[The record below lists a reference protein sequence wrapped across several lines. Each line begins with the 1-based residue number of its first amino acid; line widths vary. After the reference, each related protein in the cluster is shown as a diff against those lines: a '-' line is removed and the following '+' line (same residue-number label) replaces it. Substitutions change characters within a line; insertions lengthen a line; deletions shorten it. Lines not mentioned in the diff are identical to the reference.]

1 METIQTNTRR
11 NKCINTFIQQR
22 QRFGVRIE
30 RDRAN
35 LEACKLAL
43 INLKNYQ
50 SEFAA
55 SSVNA
60 VSVERLK
67 EIDFEVI
74 NRISNLLNVLE
85 KLHYRCTRNTINI
98 AVVGY
103 ARQGKSILLQS
114 LTGLSNQVIP
124 DGSEGYCTGTI
135 SKIVHQP
142 GLQEAKA
149 KVSFYSPKE
158 FQAQVLAPYYETLD
172 LDEKPVTVEEFAR
185 TPPPSL
191 PLNKKDSEFDKARYG
206 HLRKDYYSNIN
217 KYRHLLESPP
227 IEIAESE
234 IARYITQDASDE
246 KGDKIVDYLAVKEV
260 EIFCSFPYKE
270 IGQISLLDLPGLGD
284 TNLIE
289 AKRLIK
295 ILSEEA
301 DIILFVRR
309 PEPNAVW
316 GEAHLKLYQIARD
329 ALNNFPLSKSS
340 FMILNRTRNG
350 VEGGDN
356 SYRCQKLQAE
366 LKQTPIRVAKCII
379 ADCSNSQE
387 VFNEVLEPILNDLV
401 DNVESIEKQYR
412 QECEQQL
419 NQLHRN
425 ISIELDKASL
435 ALTRYGD
442 EDLLFEQLF
451 EQFWHK
457 LTNDLE
463 NLLAQLKENQYSLD
477 QEFAEKVKNA
487 IQKCR
492 TDKIIP
498 ASCEEIAERRHLF
511 GSYNTAYNEFLHEIR
526 SNFLSN
532 FLSLD
537 EEMQHSLDNRKNL
550 AVKIIKSHLGEFAS
564 SQEIDFLRYIY
575 NILPDNASNLKLAF
589 QKLYDFDVSN
599 AGRIIRLVRINI
611 DTLKPDNSKLSL
623 SEPINLSEKQAKSE
637 FHIEKQILHL
647 LQQLYQQA
655 TDISEKALNQIVSEP
670 STDAYFMLEEF
681 VDRVI
686 RTKNAKLEWRI
697 FLRKESSKIW
707 SEFREIQ
714 QCVQQKQTLIAL
726 VERAKEVNGLLFK

>member
-1 METIQTNTRR
+1 METIQTNTHRT
-11 NKCINTFIQQR
+11 KCINAFIRQR
-22 QRFGVRIE
+22 QRFGIRIE

-60 VSVERLK
+60 ISVRRLQ

-74 NRISNLLNVLE
+74 NRIDNLLNVLE
-85 KLHYRCTRNTINI
+85 KIHYRCTRNTINI
-98 AVVGY
+98 AVIGY
-103 ARQGKSILLQS
+103 ARQGKSLLLQS
-114 LTGLSNQVIP
+114 LTGLSDRVIP
-124 DGSEGYCTGTI
+124 DGSEGYCTGTL

-142 GLQEAKA
+142 GLQKATA
-149 KVSFYSPKE
+149 KVNFYSPKE
-158 FQAQVLAPYYETLD
+158 FHAQVLAPYYETLD
-172 LDEKPVTVEEFAR
+172 LDQKPVTVEEFAR

-191 PLNKKDSEFDKARYG
+191 PLNKKNSEFDKARYG
-206 HLRKDYYSNIN
+206 HLRKDYYSNVN

-227 IEIAESE
+227 VEIAESE
-234 IARYITQDASDE
+234 IPRYITQDATD
-246 KGDKIVDYLAVKEV
+246 KNGDKIVNYLAVKEV
-260 EIFCSFPYKE
+260 EIFCSFPYKDV
-270 IGQISLLDLPGLGD
+270 GQISLLDLPGLGD

-329 ALNNFPLSKSS
+329 ALSKFPLSKCS

-366 LKQTPIRVAKCII
+366 LKETPIRVAKCII

-387 VFNEVLEPILNDLV
+387 VFNQVLEPILNYLV
-401 DNVESIEKQYR
+401 ENVESIEKEYR

-419 NQLHRN
+419 NQIHRN

-451 EQFWHK
+451 EQFWRK

-463 NLLAQLKENQYSLD
+463 NLLAELKENQYNLD
-477 QEFAEKVKNA
+477 QEFAEKVKNV
-487 IQKCR
+487 IQKCQ
-492 TDKIIP
+492 TGKGIP
-498 ASCEEIAERRHLF
+498 TTCEEIAERRHLF
-511 GSYNTAYNEFLHEIR
+511 GSYDTAYSEFLHEIR
-526 SNFLSN
+526 TNFLSN

-537 EEMQHSLDNRKNL
+537 KEMQHALDNRKNL
-550 AVKIIKSHLGEFAS
+550 AIKILKSHLGELAS
-564 SQEIDFLRYIY
+564 SQEIDFLQYIY
-575 NILPDNASNLKLAF
+575 NLLPDNSSNLKLAF

-611 DTLKPDNSKLSL
+611 DKLKPDNSKLSV
-623 SEPINLSEKQAKSE
+623 SEAMNLSEQQAKNE
-637 FHIEKQILHL
+637 LHVEKQILNL
-647 LQQLYQQA
+647 LHKLYQQA
-655 TDISEKALNQIVSEP
+655 TDSSEQALNQILCEP

-681 VDRVI
+681 VDGVLRS
-686 RTKNAKLEWRI
+686 KDAKLEWRI
-697 FLRKESSKIW
+697 FLRKESCKVW
-707 SEFREIQ
+707 SEFREIEQ
-714 QCVQQKQTLIAL
+714 HVQQRQTLIAL